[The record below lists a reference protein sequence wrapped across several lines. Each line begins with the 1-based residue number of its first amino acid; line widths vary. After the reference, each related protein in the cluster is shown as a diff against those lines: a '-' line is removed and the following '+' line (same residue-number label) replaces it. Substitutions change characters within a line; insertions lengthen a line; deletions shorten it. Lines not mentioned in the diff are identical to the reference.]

1 MKYRGVELKQNT
13 EAELFIDVEVVGITD
28 EDELEDYVETLEES
42 LCEIADND
50 SYKVYTEVVTD
61 NNINVRCDGITF
73 DKTGVDLLMRIYNDI
88 LNAHLGN
95 TKVSIGVHIDSWFK
109 DADGSEYN
117 EDVVCLDEFLE
128 NVEY

>member
-1 MKYRGVELKQNT
+1 MKYRGIELKDNT
-13 EAELFIDVEVVGITD
+13 EAELLINVEVVDITD

-50 SYKVYTEVVTD
+50 SYEVYTDVVTD
-61 NNINVRCDGITF
+61 NVINVRCDDITF
-73 DKTGVDLLMRIYNDI
+73 DKTGVELLTLIYNDI

-95 TKVSIGVHIDSWFK
+95 TKVCIGVHIDSWFK
-109 DADGSEYN
+109 DEDGSEYN
-117 EDVVCLDEFLE
+117 EDIVSLDEFLA